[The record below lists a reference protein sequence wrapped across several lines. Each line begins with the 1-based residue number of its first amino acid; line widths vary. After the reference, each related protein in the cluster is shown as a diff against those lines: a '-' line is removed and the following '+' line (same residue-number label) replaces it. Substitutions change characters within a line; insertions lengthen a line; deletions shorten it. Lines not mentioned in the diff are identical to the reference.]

1 MTRSLFIFLLLIMGF
16 GIGLAPHPLLANGPE
31 GSGLELHNRY
41 DVLLRKYVVGLGVDY
56 SGWVANGE
64 DVSALR
70 QYVTD
75 LTALDPG
82 TWTTDEQLAYWLNL
96 YNAVTV
102 RLILDNYPLESIK
115 DLGGFLKKSPWER
128 ELVSVAGRDLSLN
141 DIENEIIR
149 PTFQDPRIHFAL
161 NCASVGC
168 PPLKAGAYFPAT
180 LSEQLDAVCRRALN
194 EDQWVRVENDQVFL
208 TKIFEWYADDFKQ
221 DGGSVLGFISGYRDT
236 DLVEGQ
242 ADLVEG
248 QVEVKIMDYDWSLNE
263 TKR

>member
-1 MTRSLFIFLLLIMGF
+1 MTRSFFVFLFLIMGL
-16 GIGLAPHPLLANGPE
+16 GTSLAPHEAVANGPE
-31 GSGLELHNRY
+31 GSGLELHHGY
-41 DVLLRKYVVGLGVDY
+41 DVLLQKYVVGLGVDY
-56 SGWVANGE
+56 AGWVANRQ

-70 QYVTD
+70 QYVTE
-75 LTALDPG
+75 LTALDPA
-82 TWTTDEQLAYWLNL
+82 TWNPNEQLAYWLNL

-115 DLGGFLKKSPWER
+115 DLGGFLKKSPWKR

-180 LSEQLDAVCRRALN
+180 LSEHLDAACRRALN
-194 EDQWVRVENDQVFL
+194 EEQWVRVENNQVFL

-221 DGGSVLGFISGYRDT
+221 DGGSILGFISGYRDT
-236 DLVEGQ
+236 DLVEG
-242 ADLVEG
+242 EF
-248 QVEVKIMDYDWSLNE
+248 EVKIMDYDWSLNE
-263 TKR
+263 AGGR